1 MEIYLM
7 ELNLWNIVEAA
18 AKPPTPKDGEIAF
31 NAWSKKNSVALY
43 LIRES
48 CGLEAFPLI
57 GKISMAK
64 ITWDTLAEKY
74 KPKSTDSGNYLSHLS
89 LWNINMHSKISLENA
104 TMQDNDK

>member
-7 ELNLWNIVEAA
+7 ELNLWNIIEAA
-18 AKPPTPKDGEIAF
+18 TKPPTPKDGEIAF

-48 CGLEAFPLI
+48 FRSVALPLI
-57 GKISMAK
+57 GKVSMAK

-74 KPKSTDSGNYLSHLS
+74 EPKSTDLGNYLSHLS
-89 LWNINMHSKISLENA
+89 LWNINMHSKMSLEYA
-104 TMQDNDK
+104 RH